1 MPKGG
6 RSMTIEEKNKVLELN
21 RQKLSIRKIGKIVK
35 KSVEPI
41 HTFLEQAKEV
51 EYYTRCPACGK
62 LIPHYSNSLKHRQR
76 IYCSE
81 KCRQSKA
88 VRKTQE
94 RVCLYCGKTFIAWKY
109 SSTKFCSISCCNKH
123 RHGKRLQNKSS

>member
-6 RSMTIEEKNKVLELN
+6 RSMTIEEKNKILELK
-21 RQKLSIRKIGKIVK
+21 RQDLSIREICEIVN

-41 HTFLEQAKEV
+41 HTFLKQAKGV

-76 IYCSE
+76 IYCSD
-81 KCRQSKA
+81 KCRHSNL
-88 VRKTQE
+88 VRKTE
-94 RVCLYCGKTFIAWKY
+94 VRVCLYCGKSFITWKY
-109 SSTKFCSISCCNKH
+109 SPTKFCSISCSNKH
-123 RHGKRLQNKSS
+123 RHGK